1 MQENLSEDELLVK
14 VPGSAYS
21 LANHLDD
28 TSTTTSEDLDEKI
41 PTVEKH
47 LAGV

>member
-21 LANHLDD
+21 LANHLDG
-28 TSTTTSEDLDEKI
+28 TTPSEDLDEKI
-41 PTVEKH
+41 PIVEKH

>member
-28 TSTTTSEDLDEKI
+28 PTTSEDLDEKI

>member
-1 MQENLSEDELLVK
+1 MQENLSEDELLIK

-21 LANHLDD
+21 LANLDG
-28 TSTTTSEDLDEKI
+28 TTTSEDLDEKI
-41 PTVEKH
+41 PIVEKH